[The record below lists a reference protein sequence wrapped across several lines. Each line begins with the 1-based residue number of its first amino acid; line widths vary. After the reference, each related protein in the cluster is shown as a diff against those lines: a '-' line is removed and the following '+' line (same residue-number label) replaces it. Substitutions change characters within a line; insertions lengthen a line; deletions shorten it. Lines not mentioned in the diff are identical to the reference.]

1 MRCKYFVKYLNMFGA
16 LKYVSD
22 KLPGG
27 GFLLQY
33 EEFVFLI
40 LKNNIPEKLSHIN
53 ISVADFKVKQ

>member
-1 MRCKYFVKYLNMFGA
+1 MFGA